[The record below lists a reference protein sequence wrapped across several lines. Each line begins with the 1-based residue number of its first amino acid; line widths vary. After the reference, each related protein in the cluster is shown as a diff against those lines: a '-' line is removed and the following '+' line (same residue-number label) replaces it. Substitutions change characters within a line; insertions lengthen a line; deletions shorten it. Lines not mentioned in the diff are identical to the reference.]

1 MLISSGMIYRA
12 LHMPFLHYDLSVE
25 LLILDVS
32 VMAGQFNHLKP
43 ISMVIR
49 TDML

>member
-12 LHMPFLHYDLSVE
+12 VHMHILYYDLSVE
-25 LLILDVS
+25 VVIS
-32 VMAGQFNHLKP
+32 VMTGQFSHLKP
-43 ISMVIR
+43 ISMVSR